1 MGQSY
6 RTITDETRALAV
18 AHLKKLLPHSSSV
31 AEAVRLVAEQ
41 FGVSDNSVRNWM
53 RRAGFDPHEHLTD
66 RRLADANATIA
77 ALTEMNRELT
87 AHLTGRVD
95 D

>member
-18 AHLKKLLPHSSSV
+18 ANLTKLLPHSSSV
-31 AEAVRLVAEQ
+31 AEAVRLVADQ
-41 FGVSDNSVRNWM
+41 FGVSENSVRNWM
-53 RRAGFDPHEHLTD
+53 RRAGVDPREHLTD
-66 RRLADANATIA
+66 RRLADAHATIA

-87 AHLTGRVD
+87 AHLTGRVGD
-95 D
+95 